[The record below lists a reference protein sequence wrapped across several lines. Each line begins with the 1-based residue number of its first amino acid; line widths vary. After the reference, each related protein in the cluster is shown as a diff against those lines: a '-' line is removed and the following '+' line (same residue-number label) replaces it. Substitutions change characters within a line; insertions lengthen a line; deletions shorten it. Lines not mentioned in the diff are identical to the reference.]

1 MAQAVEDRIVKAP
14 LIVTKENDPQRPS
27 QDPDHITRENVA
39 EKYGYWLRAAVQR
52 WKDHWTVSRK
62 LGTKPG
68 LFVMAEVFRVRLK
81 LAFVTTE
88 TEVHRAEI
96 GASELPTSQ
105 ELLASITNKVID
117 RAKLPNRFAEL
128 YPVVKV
134 YVASRC
140 FGLTVDLES
149 ETIRSHLSRLEIQ
162 EGIAT
167 YLARMISELTVER
180 RSMEFANADFRLS
193 ETKPFSWRRNLPPL
207 VANRTVFNYVATY
220 NDFERRFAQFLDQAP
235 DVLRFAS
242 LGTTEQGE
250 SGTQFRVDY
259 LKPSGAI
266 GFYHPD
272 WVVVQRVGE
281 EEINWII
288 EPKGRV
294 WEGTT
299 AKDEAIRDWCARIS
313 DSTGRIWR
321 YVRVNQREFDR
332 ARPSI
337 MADLIM

>member
-1 MAQAVEDRIVKAP
+1 
-14 LIVTKENDPQRPS
+14 
-27 QDPDHITRENVA
+27 
-39 EKYGYWLRAAVQR
+39 
-52 WKDHWTVSRK
+52 
-62 LGTKPG
+62 
-68 LFVMAEVFRVRLK
+68 
-81 LAFVTTE
+81 
-88 TEVHRAEI
+88 
-96 GASELPTSQ
+96 
-105 ELLASITNKVID
+105 VID

-134 YVASRC
+134 YVTSRC
-140 FGLTVDLES
+140 FGRTVNLEN

-162 EGIAT
+162 EGIAK
-167 YLARMISELTVER
+167 YLARKISELTVER
-180 RSMEFANADFRLS
+180 RSIEFDNADFRLS
-193 ETKPFSWRRNLPPL
+193 ETRPFSWRRNLPPL

-220 NDFERRFAQFLDQAP
+220 NDFERRFAQFLDQAS

-272 WVVVQRVGE
+272 WVVVQRAGE
-281 EEINWII
+281 GEVNWII
-288 EPKGRV
+288 ETKGRV

-313 DSTGRIWR
+313 DSIGRSWR
-321 YVRVNQREFDR
+321 FVRVNQREFD
-332 ARPSI
+332 AACPSI